1 MKRFVSTFL
10 AAVFVPLL
18 GGCFTSRPS
27 AEADHDLIRNGMD
40 RDQVHRVLGAPKEV
54 HPIPG
59 QGDSP
64 DLPIEQWSYVYTHQ
78 TGKTLTIVV
87 TLFIGLFFMDLS
99 PYGFDVGF
107 GRDGRVRTVS
117 DVGRRP
123 R

>member
-1 MKRFVSTFL
+1 MKRMAPAL
-10 AAVFVPLL
+10 LLLL
-18 GGCFTSRPS
+18 GGCFTSQPS
-27 AEADHDLIRNGMD
+27 AESDHDLIQKDMNQE
-40 RDQVHRVLGAPKEV
+40 QVFRRLGKPKEV

-59 QGDSP
+59 QPDSP
-64 DLPIEQWSYVYTHQ
+64 DLPVEQWSYVYTHQ
-78 TGKTLTIVV
+78 PAKTLTIVV

-117 DVGRRP
+117 DVGKRP